1 MPHCAHGQRQHQGK
15 VKVPTWTYREDF
27 AVAGTYLYLE
37 DKLVL
42 ANYLDRTLVTGRGK
56 FL

>member
-1 MPHCAHGQRQHQGK
+1 M
-15 VKVPTWTYREDF
+15 KVPTWTYREDF